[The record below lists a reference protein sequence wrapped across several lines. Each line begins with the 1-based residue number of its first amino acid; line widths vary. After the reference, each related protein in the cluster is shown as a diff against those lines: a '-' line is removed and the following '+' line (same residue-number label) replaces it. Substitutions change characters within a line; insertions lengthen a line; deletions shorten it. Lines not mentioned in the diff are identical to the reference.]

1 MRSARTFT
9 ALLMLLSPPWAGAVE
24 VLPAPLAQGGP
35 LNWTVMIDAF
45 GAAVDYPASIFNAP
59 APAPPRGIGQSLVS
73 KDGSARFMMYAERN
87 DSHLTPEEYIRRNLA
102 GPQSKLEYRRV
113 SDRFFAISSTTPDDI
128 FYSRCNFPE
137 GAAGNIHC
145 IFLSYPKN
153 EKRAWDDI
161 VTRMSLS
168 LRSRR

>member
-1 MRSARTFT
+1 MCSARTLVT
-9 ALLMLLSPPWAGAVE
+9 WLMTLSPACAGTVE
-24 VLPAPLAQGGP
+24 ALPAALAQGGP
-35 LNWTVMIDAF
+35 LNWTVMTDTF
-45 GAAVDYPASIFNAP
+45 GASVDYPASIFT
-59 APAPPRGIGQSLVS
+59 APAPPPPRGTGQSLVS

-153 EKRAWDDI
+153 EKWAWDHV

>member
-1 MRSARTFT
+1 MRSSRAFT
-9 ALLMLLSPPWAGAVE
+9 ALLMMLLPQPAGTAE
-24 VLPAPLAQGGP
+24 ALPAPLAQGGP
-35 LNWTVMIDAF
+35 LNWSVMSDAF
-45 GAAVDYPASIFNAP
+45 GAAVDYPASIFTAP
-59 APAPPRGIGQSLVS
+59 ALPPPRGVGQSLVS
-73 KDGSARFMMYAERN
+73 NDGSARFMMYAERN
-87 DSHLTPEEYIRRNLA
+87 EGHLTPEEYIRRNLA

-113 SDRFFAISSTTPDDI
+113 TDRFFAISSTTPDDI

-153 EKRAWDDI
+153 EKRAWDYV

>member
-1 MRSARTFT
+1 MRSARTLT
-9 ALLMLLSPPWAGAVE
+9 ALLMLLSPQWARIVE
-24 VLPAPLAQGGP
+24 ALPAPLAQGGR
-35 LNWTVMIDAF
+35 LNWSVMTDAF
-45 GAAVDYPASIFNAP
+45 GAAVDYPASIFTAP
-59 APAPPRGIGQSLVS
+59 AAPPPRGFGQSLVS
-73 KDGSARFMMYAERN
+73 NDGSARFMMYAERN
-87 DSHLTPEEYIRRNLA
+87 ESHLTPEEYIRRNLA

-113 SDRFFAISSTTPDDI
+113 TDRFFAISSTTPDDI